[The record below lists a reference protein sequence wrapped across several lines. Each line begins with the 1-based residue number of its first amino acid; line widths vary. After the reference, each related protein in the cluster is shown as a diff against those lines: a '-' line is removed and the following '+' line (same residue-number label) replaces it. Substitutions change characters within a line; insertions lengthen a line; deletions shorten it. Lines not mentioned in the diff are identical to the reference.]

1 MCGDGDKVLLDSD
14 EVQIG
19 PALSGLASLVA
30 TAVCLHGT
38 IEE

>member
-19 PALSGLASLVA
+19 PASLVA